1 MLSSAFDG
9 DIHSVS
15 IDVLSPSDL
24 DSMRQSFNAGRKSVS
39 PKSSTTASKRYLIL
53 SYQGEF
59 DQVHY
64 PLALNFC
71 EVDDVAELK
80 RTIIR
85 LRDEIDH
92 MKRSSSQVDPIS
104 FHELESALSKLQRE
118 RDILSRDMNE
128 FSIENTKLRELVD
141 SLKLENHTM
150 RSKLDRVDSSRR
162 RPPSPH
168 KRAPPQPP
176 RQVTT
181 SRSPRQVV
189 TSRSPVRPPAV
200 RIPSPTSS
208 SFGAPR
214 QSQRMNMSYSRLS
227 PVSSTRSIDR
237 TPPRKPSTALSEV
250 DARLQALQ
258 NFLRNQK
265 RNN

>member
-150 RSKLDRVDSSRR
+150 RLKLDRADSSRR

-176 RQVTT
+176 RQV
-181 SRSPRQVV
+181 V

-200 RIPSPTSS
+200 RIPSPSSS